1 VKRRLAISSAA
12 IALLALIAGCSFFGG
27 DEPNYTNWE
36 PELSPD
42 GRTLVYETPEGEE
55 DLELYTRDVTTGE
68 TRQLTFNETA
78 DWSPTWSPDGDR
90 IAYASVTGEG
100 DDQNVDVYVIDLAT
114 LEIERLTTHGK
125 VDVNPHWAV
134 DGRIYFNSDRSG
146 AWEIYSIDP
155 ETKTLTIITDSGG

>member
-1 VKRRLAISSAA
+1 M
-12 IALLALIAGCSFFGG
+12 
-27 DEPNYTNWE
+27 
-36 PELSPD
+36 
-42 GRTLVYETPEGEE
+42 
-55 DLELYTRDVTTGE
+55 
-68 TRQLTFNETA
+68 TFNETA

-100 DDQNVDVYVIDLAT
+100 DDQNVDLYVIDLAT

-134 DGRIYFNSDRSG
+134 DGHIYFNSDRSG